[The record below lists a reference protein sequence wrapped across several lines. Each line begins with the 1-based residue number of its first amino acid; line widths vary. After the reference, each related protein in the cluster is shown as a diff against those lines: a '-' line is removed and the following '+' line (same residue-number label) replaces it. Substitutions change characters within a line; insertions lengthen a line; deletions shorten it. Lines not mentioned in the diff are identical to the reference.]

1 MVDNVMITNR
11 MQSNVRGIQVS
22 LISLSSITAAF
33 FPRARKLTP
42 NGRSGTNEPTASEP
56 LSLAE
61 DSSTLRLFF
70 GGLGAVPPV
79 FRFCFPLES
88 LVPSSL
94 FDFVPVSSVPLVC
107 LWSLDFR
114 YSLTTC
120 CNRFDA

>member
-1 MVDNVMITNR
+1 
-11 MQSNVRGIQVS
+11 MQSNVCGPQES
-22 LISLSSITAAF
+22 LISLSSITVAF

-42 NGRSGTNEPTASEP
+42 NGRSGTDETTASG
-56 LSLAE
+56 LLAE
-61 DSSTLRLFF
+61 VSSTLRLFF
-70 GGLGAVPPV
+70 GGLGAMPPV